1 MQAISCY
8 NSSMTFG
15 RGTILRQFSPKLR
28 DAAVRQKIILD
39 RAERDSVIEG
49 LPPFTKKMKQ
59 ECLQELKTLSAKR

>member
-1 MQAISCY
+1 
-8 NSSMTFG
+8 MTFG
-15 RGTILRQFSPKLR
+15 KGIILRQFSPKLR

-49 LPPFTKKMKQ
+49 LPPFTQKMKK